1 MRKGGGEGE
10 GDEGVREVGLLEK
23 DDGDGERAG
32 NTTEEVEFSGGGGGQ
47 GEAVNVPGNFDF
59 IQLRSKMPTG
69 FV

>member
-32 NTTEEVEFSGGGGGQ
+32 DMAEEVEFRGGGREREGIEEGL
-47 GEAVNVPGNFDF
+47 GA
-59 IQLRSKMPTG
+59 L
-69 FV
+69 